1 MIFHRV
7 TLNDIYNKII
17 SMIFTFHSCAYST
30 HCIIINNSE
39 NNNNNNNNNV
49 TVIVST
55 RKLQYLYIRIRYKHI
70 LTAELKRG
78 YLVTKF
84 VLRKILML

>member
-7 TLNDIYNKII
+7 FLSGIYNKII
-17 SMIFTFHSCAYST
+17 SMILTCHSCAYST
-30 HCIIINNSE
+30 HCIIINNSK
-39 NNNNNNNNNV
+39 NNNNNNNNI

-78 YLVTKF
+78 NLVMKC
-84 VLRKILML
+84 VLRKTLML